1 MPSTFTAIEIGK
13 SALLAAR
20 RAMDT
25 TGHNIANA
33 ATPGY
38 SRQRV
43 VLEPIIQRIDIN
55 SGTSG
60 LGVKVTDV
68 NRIRDPF
75 IDGVLRNEQ
84 AKGASFEAQKE
95 VLDHLQ
101 IVFAEPSDSSMRTF
115 VDSFWAA
122 WHDLASEPQS
132 QAARAQ
138 LMETGRSVADMFKHL
153 GSQID
158 SLVGDIEGAIDSTIN
173 TVNLLSDKICS
184 LNTEI
189 SRGLSRNEPVGDLMD
204 RRDLLID
211 ELTQLTGAT
220 VSYLDEGTV
229 KVSIGGIALV
239 DKYKSYPI
247 SSSITSAGVKFF
259 VVTGPASSD
268 KIELNLVSGTLGGHK
283 AARDEI
289 ALKFRQEL
297 NTIAT
302 QFFEGINNIHQT
314 DPTTGQVDPSYIK
327 FFEFTASDVLST
339 IKVNDVIVNDPANIR
354 ASAGTDPLD
363 STIAHAIADYIE
375 GTPNSFIIDDSGG
388 NFTEK
393 WMSIVGKLGVEG
405 QKVEIGHSTQELLV
419 KEQSNRKDSV
429 SGVSRDEEITELIR
443 EQHAFNAAS
452 RVITVA
458 DEMLDTIINR
468 MGMSGR

>member
-43 VLEPIIQRIDIN
+43 VQEPIIQRIDVN

-68 NRIRDPF
+68 QRIRDPF

-84 AKGASFEAQKE
+84 AKQASFESQKD

-101 IVFAEPSDSSMRTF
+101 VVFAEPSDSSLRTF
-115 VDSFWAA
+115 VDSFWSA

-138 LMETGRSVADMFKHL
+138 LMETGQSVADMFRHL

-158 SLVGDIEGAIDSTIN
+158 SLVGDVEGAINSTIN
-173 TVNLLSDKICS
+173 TVNLLSEKICS

-211 ELTQLTGAT
+211 QLTQLTGAT

-229 KVSIGGIALV
+229 KVSIGGVALV
-239 DKYKSYPI
+239 DKYKSYPM
-247 SSSITSAGVKFF
+247 SSSITSAGVKYF
-259 VVTGPASSD
+259 VSTGPASSD
-268 KIELNLVSGTLGGHK
+268 KIQLDLVSGTLGGHK
-283 AARDEI
+283 VARDET

-297 NTIAT
+297 NTIAAE
-302 QFFEGINNIHQT
+302 FFQGINDIHQT
-314 DPTTGQVDPSYIK
+314 DSTTGQVDPSYIK
-327 FFEFTASDVLST
+327 FFEFSGTDVLST
-339 IKVNDVIVNDPANIR
+339 LKVNDAIVNDPNNIR
-354 ASAGTDPLD
+354 VSVGNDPLD
-363 STIAHAIADYIE
+363 GTVAHAIADYID
-375 GTPNSFIIDDSGG
+375 GTPNSFIIDDTGG
-388 NFTEK
+388 NFAEK
-393 WMSIVGKLGVEG
+393 WMSIVGKVGVEG
-405 QKVEIGHSTQELLV
+405 QKVEIGHSTQQLLV
-419 KEQSNRKDSV
+419 KELANRKDSI

-468 MGMSGR
+468 MGTGGR